1 MKKITILIPTHVL
14 PTSKT
19 VVTIFFDNFL
29 PILKTKFNVKLVW
42 LVYSPD
48 ELNTIPNFTND
59 HEILDIHNFSNA
71 VEVIKKIKPDLV
83 YASPDWSFID
93 YAISSV
99 ASNFNIPVFF
109 MVHARDDLAIKK
121 QLLKNIKTNFTRFFE
136 SSVSS
141 TSQHNKRKIAMRGR
155 FFLFKYLFLL
165 KTKIELRESIIST
178 LFNLWIY
185 VLTGN
190 NNSKFAP
197 NTIQFLENEQLLEPL
212 VNLGFQ
218 KFKLIV
224 TGNPMYDKFFR
235 QINKSTLENNPKKV
249 LFVPST
255 LYEHGFWS
263 IKQRNFTVE
272 KIIETINKNNINFEL
287 SVKIHPSTSSL
298 SEYETIIHKIN
309 PNIPIFQKGGIDKYL
324 DNVDIIISSQSST
337 AEVYAL
343 LAHKKIVICNFFS
356 SEEDLF
362 VKEGIAVSCNNPDN
376 LISCLE
382 NSFNLNNY
390 EIRRENF
397 IKKFMY
403 KLDGNSSKR
412 ILDILITVLEKN
424 INKL

>member
-1 MKKITILIPTHVL
+1 VKKITILIPTHVL

-29 PILKTKFNVKLVW
+29 SVLKTKFDVKLIW
-42 LVYSPD
+42 LVY
-48 ELNTIPNFTND
+48 TPNKLKINQNFSNNE
-59 HEILDIHNFSNA
+59 EILDIHDFSNA
-71 VEVIKKIKPDLV
+71 FELIEKIKPDLV

-93 YAISSV
+93 YAISS
-99 ASNFNIPVFF
+99 ASCHFDIPVFF
-109 MVHARDDLAIKK
+109 MVHAKDYSVINKELF
-121 QLLKNIKTNFTRFFE
+121 QNIKTNFTRFFE
-136 SSVSS
+136 SSISS
-141 TSQHNKRKIAMRGR
+141 TTEKNNKKIALRGR
-155 FFLFKYLFLL
+155 FFLFKYFFLL
-165 KTKIELRESIIST
+165 KTKIQLRESVFST
-178 LFNLWIY
+178 FFNLWFYI
-185 VLTGN
+185 LSGN

-197 NTIQFLENEQLLEPL
+197 KTIQFLENEQLISPL
-212 VNLGFQ
+212 INLGFS
-218 KFKLIV
+218 KSNLIV
-224 TGNPMYDKFFR
+224 TGNPMYDSFFK
-235 QINKSTLENNPKKV
+235 NLKKSNEVNNPKKI
-249 LFVPST
+249 LFAPST
-255 LYEHGFWS
+255 LYEHGFCS
-263 IKQRNFTVE
+263 LKERNYAVQQIVK
-272 KIIETINKNNINFEL
+272 KINENQDKFEL
-287 SVKIHPSTSSL
+287 LVKIHPSTSSL
-298 SEYETIIHKIN
+298 SEHETIIHKIN

-356 SEEDLF
+356 SEDDLF